1 MKKFTW
7 WSPGGATAKLTEK
20 EKIWLKEHPDWEIKW
35 TAFYR
40 CNFLN
45 NLEVRR
51 YDKYMT
57 SKGYIKTN

>member
-35 TAFYR
+35 TAL
-40 CNFLN
+40 NFWFKS
-45 NLEVRR
+45 RQR
-51 YDKYMT
+51 
-57 SKGYIKTN
+57 SK

>member
-35 TAFYR
+35 TAL
-40 CNFLN
+40 NFWFKS
-45 NLEVRR
+45 R
-51 YDKYMT
+51 
-57 SKGYIKTN
+57 